1 MTSSSTQTSFALILL
16 AWSSSVFAD
25 DIRYEYSGHTK
36 LRATVQKYADNSIF
50 NDLAGGSSVD
60 GVGSFR
66 LNFKASTGGWSF
78 DTAYQFI
85 VLHGD
90 RVEYSR
96 NLPAL
101 GGIFNNRLPNDDR
114 RLFDLT
120 DTIYDSG
127 KTAVVQRL
135 DRLWLGYSGEK
146 TVVRFGRQALTW
158 GNGLFYAP
166 MDLVNP
172 FDPAAIDTEYKT
184 GDDMLYMQYL
194 RSSGDDVQGAAVF
207 RRDLVSGDVESSQGT
222 VAIKYHGFAGETEY
236 DLLVATSY
244 DDPVA
249 GVGGVRGVGGAIIG
263 ADLVIT
269 DTGDDLIT
277 QVVANVSYSWI
288 WGGRNVGGALE
299 YYFNGFGQHDGQYD
313 PLSLAANP
321 DLLVRLARGELFAM
335 GRHYLAGSLMI
346 EVSPLWTVTPTLLA
360 NVGDPSGL
368 LQLITQYSLGDNMT
382 LLGSIN
388 VPLGD
393 DGTEFGGI
401 ETGLPDRYLSTDA
414 GIFAQFAYYF

>member
-1 MTSSSTQTSFALILL
+1 MTSSRTQTSLALVFL
-16 AWSSSVFAD
+16 ALSSAVFAD
-25 DIRYEYSGHTK
+25 EVRYEYGGHTK
-36 LRATVQKYADNSIF
+36 LRATGQSYAGNSIY
-50 NDLAGGSSVD
+50 NDLVGGSSVD
-60 GVGSFR
+60 IAGNLR
-66 LNFKASTGGWSF
+66 LNFKARIGGWSF

-85 VLHGD
+85 ALHGD
-90 RVEYSR
+90 SVEYSR
-96 NLPAL
+96 DLPTP
-101 GGIFNNRLPNDDR
+101 GGIFNDRLPNDDR

-120 DTIYDSG
+120 DTIYDNG
-127 KTAVVQRL
+127 KNAVVQRL

-146 TVVRFGRQALTW
+146 TVIRFGRQALTW

-194 RSSGDDVQGAAVF
+194 RGSGDDVQGAAVF
-207 RRDLVSGDVESSQGT
+207 RRDLVSGDVDSSKGT
-222 VAIKYHGFAGETEY
+222 VAFKYHGFAGETEY

-244 DDPVA
+244 DDLVA
-249 GVGGVRGVGGAIIG
+249 GIGGARGIGGAIFG
-263 ADLVIT
+263 ADFVVT
-269 DTGDDLIT
+269 DTDDDLIM

-288 WGGRNVGGALE
+288 WGERNVSGTLE

-313 PLSLAANP
+313 PLSLVGNP
-321 DLLVRLARGELFAM
+321 DLLVRLSRGELFAL
-335 GRHYLAGSLMI
+335 GRNYLAGSLMI

-360 NVGDPSGL
+360 NVSDPSGL
-368 LQLITQYSLGDNMT
+368 LQLITQYSLGDNVT

-388 VPLGD
+388 FPLGD

-414 GIFAQFAYYF
+414 GIFAQIAYYF